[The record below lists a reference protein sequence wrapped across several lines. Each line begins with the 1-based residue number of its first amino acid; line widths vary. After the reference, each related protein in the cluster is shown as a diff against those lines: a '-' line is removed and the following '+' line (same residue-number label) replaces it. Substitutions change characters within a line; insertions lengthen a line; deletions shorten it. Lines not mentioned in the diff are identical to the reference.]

1 MQEIHSRLDQH
12 HYEIETLKSGMG
24 ELIVELKE
32 STKSTNELIT
42 QFAVSNQK
50 HDENQKDIERLQI
63 KSESHGELLAAM
75 EPVVTGLRGVMWKLV
90 SAIIVAIGSSS
101 AIVAMIGK

>member
-1 MQEIHSRLDQH
+1 MSEIHSRLDQH

-24 ELIVELKE
+24 ELITELKE

-50 HDENQKDIERLQI
+50 HDQNQKEIDELQ
-63 KSESHGELLAAM
+63 KEAKKHGETLAAI
-75 EPVVTGLRGVMWKLV
+75 EPVITGLRGVIWKLIT
-90 SAIIVAIGSSS
+90 AIVVAMGASN
-101 AIVAMIGK
+101 ALVAMIGK